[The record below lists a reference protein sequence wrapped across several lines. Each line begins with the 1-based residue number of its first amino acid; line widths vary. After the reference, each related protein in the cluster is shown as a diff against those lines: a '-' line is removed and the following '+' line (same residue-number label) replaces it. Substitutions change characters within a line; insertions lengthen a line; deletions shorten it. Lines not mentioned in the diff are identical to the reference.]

1 VSSVAELRSRCQ
13 NPNVYGAC
21 RVKAVGRACIARS
34 STSAT
39 ATRRLIVKVML
50 RVRDLKTGI
59 FDDQEFP
66 SLEAA
71 RAWLVDRPRFEQ
83 VLGVPTE
90 GIPVEVNQELKKI
103 CRPLDEEEKAAAE
116 SWEEAERNKRALKLA
131 EQERERAKER
141 AADEAEMAKAD
152 PKRLMKVR
160 WTYDH
165 GFANGGDDREVP
177 DVVKEA
183 VLAWVAER
191 NEWVEGRGQM
201 VGDATVMA
209 WPADVPAGEERIA
222 YGGTFI
228 PVTQSE

>member
-1 VSSVAELRSRCQ
+1 M
-13 NPNVYGAC
+13 
-21 RVKAVGRACIARS
+21 
-34 STSAT
+34 
-39 ATRRLIVKVML
+39 KVML

-59 FDDQEFP
+59 FDDQEFS

-71 RAWLVDRPRFEQ
+71 RAWLVERPRMEQ

-103 CRPLDEEEKAAAE
+103 CRPLDEEEKAAADG
-116 SWEEAERNKRALKLA
+116 WEEAERNKRALKMA

-141 AADEAEMAKAD
+141 AADAAAMANAD
-152 PKRLMKVR
+152 PKRQMKVR

-165 GFANGGDDREVP
+165 GFANGSDDREVP
-177 DVVKEA
+177 EVVKEA
-183 VLAWVAER
+183 VLEWIKER
-191 NEWVEGRGQM
+191 NEWVEGRGQI

-209 WPADVPAGEERIA
+209 WPADIPKGEDRIA

-228 PVTQSE
+228 PVTKPA